1 MCMGRK
7 TGLETEKLGLEE
19 VEGDRV
25 RKTDS

>member
-19 VEGDRV
+19 VEGDRAG
-25 RKTDS
+25 KNDS